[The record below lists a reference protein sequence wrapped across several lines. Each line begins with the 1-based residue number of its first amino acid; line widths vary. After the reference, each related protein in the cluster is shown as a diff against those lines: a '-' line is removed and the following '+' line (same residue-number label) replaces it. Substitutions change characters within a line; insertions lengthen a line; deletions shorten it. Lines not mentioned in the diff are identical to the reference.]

1 MSNLRYITIDSNY
14 RDRNRWPLPAEF
26 EVDFTMNSNKDRFK
40 ADDPICYSA
49 PDIVFNTVFDQAG
62 YTQTITG
69 TVVTTTLGATTTS
82 QKVVMSFPA
91 DTLSIVRNYYQGAVG
106 NRSSAPA
113 DYKARIFEY
122 EFVTNNNGSG
132 NAIGIF
138 TFLDAFGVPL
148 VSGNT
153 IVITN
158 PTDFTLKRVFVPGGI
173 FMSNAYIDHYIVN
186 ETQTSATNVVYATI
200 VEYDIVTKLVTVS
213 EDISTW
219 ANTDRF
225 SLRNE
230 LPIMIQVINVT
241 PSTDT
246 FRIPAQYQSF
256 PLVGSYIRFPNT
268 AYTDT
273 SNISRRISSSTL
285 DTSTN
290 EIVIKVSPPFPG
302 VHQSPNLFE
311 FMKFS
316 RDNNIPLN
324 YSGNLITQ
332 QEVSCYEI
340 QLIDLILPN
349 NVLAVAGGGLTSTYP
364 YVYVGLQN
372 ASTSSNY
379 SDVLYSNNPYAKN
392 MLFKIAIPNV
402 NDPIT
407 TPFIRVINPNVVQ
420 TVKFKPN
427 DTLKFIVKVP
437 TGQVF
442 KTITNDTTTPQLP
455 LDSIQIS
462 AQFSLR
468 KI

>member
-1 MSNLRYITIDSNY
+1 
-14 RDRNRWPLPAEF
+14 
-26 EVDFTMNSNKDRFK
+26 
-40 ADDPICYSA
+40 
-49 PDIVFNTVFDQAG
+49 
-62 YTQTITG
+62 
-69 TVVTTTLGATTTS
+69 
-82 QKVVMSFPA
+82 
-91 DTLSIVRNYYQGAVG
+91 
-106 NRSSAPA
+106 
-113 DYKARIFEY
+113 
-122 EFVTNNNGSG
+122 
-132 NAIGIF
+132 
-138 TFLDAFGVPL
+138 
-148 VSGNT
+148 
-153 IVITN
+153 
-158 PTDFTLKRVFVPGGI
+158 
-173 FMSNAYIDHYIVN
+173 
-186 ETQTSATNVVYATI
+186 
-200 VEYDIVTKLVTVS
+200 VTVS

-256 PLVGSYIRFPNT
+256 PLVGSYIRFPNIT
-268 AYTDT
+268 YTDT

-290 EIVIKVSPPFPG
+290 EIVIKVSPPFPE